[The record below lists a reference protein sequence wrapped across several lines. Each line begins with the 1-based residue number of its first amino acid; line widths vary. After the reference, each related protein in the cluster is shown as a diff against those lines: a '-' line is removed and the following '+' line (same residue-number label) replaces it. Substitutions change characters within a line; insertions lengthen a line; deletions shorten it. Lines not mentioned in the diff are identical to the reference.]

1 VSLSLNPQE
10 FIDLHIQCEDGV
22 LAAHRLVLA
31 ACSPFIRS
39 LILDL
44 GGEATSEPVLLLLP
58 DVKMNLVQTLL
69 QLLYAGQVTA
79 QEGQFYSLMKLVLD
93 LDVSAS
99 IEAEKTNAAPTKF
112 ETMPVAAGGGGTGEC
127 AYGEGMRPRKRSR
140 IDTFDSLIME
150 GSSSVQQQQ
159 SRITGSVTFQ
169 HEEGGLQ
176 QMWQK
181 PGGLV
186 VNSLTASG
194 VEVKQEP
201 EEDNN
206 SNSSSMDHHHHLTDR
221 KGGNNS
227 SSSGSFHPVVQAS
240 YALAPSSTNSANNN
254 NSSQL
259 GHFVSVSPGYQ
270 VPYRYKCPS
279 GKNCRPVSMLRIRD
293 VYLGS
298 GILIFVYPSG
308 SNPCLW

>member
-1 VSLSLNPQE
+1 MSLFLNPQE

-44 GGEATSEPVLLLLP
+44 GGEATTEPVLLLLP

-112 ETMPVAAGGGGTGEC
+112 ETMPVAAGVGGSGEC

-159 SRITGSVTFQ
+159 SRIAGSVTFQ

-201 EEDNN
+201 EEDN
-206 SNSSSMDHHHHLTDR
+206 SNSSSMDHHHHHLTDR
-221 KGGNNS
+221 KGGNNNS
-227 SSSGSFHPVVQAS
+227 SSSGGSFHPVVQAS

-270 VPYRYKCPS
+270 VPCVRYKFPS
-279 GKNCRPVSMLRIRD
+279 GKNCRPVSVLRIRD

-298 GILIFVYPSG
+298 CKG
-308 SNPCLW
+308 

>member
-1 VSLSLNPQE
+1 MCLFFSTPQE

-44 GGEATSEPVLLLLP
+44 GGEATSDPVLLLLP

-112 ETMPVAAGGGGTGEC
+112 ETMPVAAGGSGEC

-150 GSSSVQQQQ
+150 GSHSVQQQQQ

-201 EEDNN
+201 EEDN

-221 KGGNNS
+221 KGGNNNS
-227 SSSGSFHPVVQAS
+227 SSSGSFQSVVQAS

-254 NSSQL
+254 NSSSQL

-270 VPYRYKCPS
+270 VS
-279 GKNCRPVSMLRIRD
+279 V
-293 VYLGS
+293 
-298 GILIFVYPSG
+298 
-308 SNPCLW
+308 

>member
-1 VSLSLNPQE
+1 MCSFFSNPQE

-44 GGEATSEPVLLLLP
+44 GGEATTEPVLLLLP

-112 ETMPVAAGGGGTGEC
+112 ETMPVAAGGGSGEC
-127 AYGEGMRPRKRSR
+127 AYGEGIRPRKRSR

-150 GSSSVQQQQ
+150 GSSSVQLQ
-159 SRITGSVTFQ
+159 SRIAGSVTFQ

-201 EEDNN
+201 EEDN

-221 KGGNNS
+221 KGGNNNSS

-254 NSSQL
+254 NNSSQL

-270 VPYRYKCPS
+270 VP
-279 GKNCRPVSMLRIRD
+279 V
-293 VYLGS
+293 
-298 GILIFVYPSG
+298 
-308 SNPCLW
+308 